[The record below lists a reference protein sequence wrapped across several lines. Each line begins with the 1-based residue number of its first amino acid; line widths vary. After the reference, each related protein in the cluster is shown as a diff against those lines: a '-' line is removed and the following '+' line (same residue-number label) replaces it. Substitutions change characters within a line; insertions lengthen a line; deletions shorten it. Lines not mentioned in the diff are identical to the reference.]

1 MLIPW
6 TNGPINNWWK
16 PRKAATFP
24 RSKCWSGAITPLSS
38 PQRLRIV
45 RNRATA
51 EDLAQEAMF
60 RAWRKIGDFRGDAQF
75 RSWVYRI
82 ATNLA
87 LNQVQRSRESTSEF
101 PIEPAPARSAES
113 VAIGSEIGEAWAE
126 AINTLPPELREP
138 YRLREANELSYQEIA
153 DQLGIPLNTVRTRI
167 HRARGLM
174 MERMQ
179 AWK

>member
-1 MLIPW
+1 MSAFEELVRRHQAFIV
-6 TNGPINNWWK
+6 
-16 PRKAATFP
+16 AT
-24 RSKCWSGAITPLSS
+24 TM
-38 PQRLRIV
+38 RIV

-51 EDLAQEAMF
+51 EDLTQEAMF
-60 RAWRKIGDFRGDAQF
+60 RAWRKLSDFRGDSQF

-87 LNQVQRSRESTSEF
+87 LNHVQRARESTVEF
-101 PIEPAPARSAES
+101 PVEPAPARSAES
-113 VAIGSEIGEAWAE
+113 VAMGSKLGEAWENAMG
-126 AINTLPPELREP
+126 TLPPELQEP
-138 YRLREANELSYQEIA
+138 YRLREAEDLSYQEIA

-174 MERMQ
+174 TERME

>member
-1 MLIPW
+1 MDEW
-6 TNGPINNWWK
+6 TDQQLVE
-16 PRKAATFP
+16 AAQGGNVSAFEVLVRRHHSVIVAST
-24 RSKCWSGAITPLSS
+24 
-38 PQRLRIV
+38 LRIV

-51 EDLAQEAMF
+51 EDLTQEAMF
-60 RAWRKIGDFRGDAQF
+60 RAWRKIGEFRGDAQF

-87 LNQVQRSRESTSEF
+87 LNQVQRSRESTAEF

-113 VAIGSEIGEAWAE
+113 VAIGSEFGEAWAE
-126 AINTLPPELREP
+126 AINTLPAELREP
-138 YRLREANELSYQEIA
+138 YRLREAEELSYQEIA
-153 DQLGIPLNTVRTRI
+153 DQLDIPLNTVRTRI
-167 HRARGLM
+167 HRARGIM